1 MVKNSTII
9 KNRYDKTHMKQFLL
23 KFHLVND
30 ADVIEKLSSVPNMQG
45 YIRQLVRQDLA
56 RTDSTLKTKT
66 EENTMRT
73 YKIKPEYLDM
83 WEGGDTPSNPDRII
97 TEEDLR
103 TFSEEWETP
112 IETLLEQLVPIE

>member
-9 KNRYDKTHMKQFLL
+9 KNRYDRTHMKQFLL

-45 YIRQLVRQDLA
+45 YVRQLVRQDLA
-56 RTDSTLKTKT
+56 RTDSAPKT
-66 EENTMRT
+66 ETEEKHMI
-73 YKIKPEYLDM
+73 YHIKPEYLDM